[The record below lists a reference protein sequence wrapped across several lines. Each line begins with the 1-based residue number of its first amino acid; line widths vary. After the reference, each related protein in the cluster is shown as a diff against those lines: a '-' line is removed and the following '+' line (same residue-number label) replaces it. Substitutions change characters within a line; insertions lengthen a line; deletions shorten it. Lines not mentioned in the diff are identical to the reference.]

1 MHIAV
6 CMDDALGR
14 KQLERLLSRSA
25 DRRIAADPDVPYY
38 VQSYGNKEALFAR
51 PFMYDLFFIDMLHD
65 DMDSIAIIRKLR
77 MMGVTAT
84 VVLCPG
90 KVDLTEQLTEEDQ
103 ALILRQPVKVEELE
117 HILDEA
123 LAVIVSR
130 EPRID
135 IRTSTETIHIK
146 EEEFLYA
153 EKLKDGVAVHM
164 NDGREVICP
173 EDLKNFWYRVANFDD
188 IYYLQDSLIVHKQA
202 VKDTSFGRVV
212 LTDERKFRISHH
224 VIKTLESK
232 L

>member
-77 MMGVTAT
+77 EMGVTAAI
-84 VVLCPG
+84 VLCPG
-90 KVDLTEQLTEEDQ
+90 KVDLTGELTEDDHT
-103 ALILRQPVKVEELE
+103 LILRQPVKVDELE
-117 HILDEA
+117 KILDEA
-123 LAVIVSR
+123 LATVASR
-130 EPRID
+130 EPKID
-135 IRTSTETIHIK
+135 IRTSNETIHIK

-153 EKLKDGVAVHM
+153 EKLKDGVAVHLL
-164 NDGREVICP
+164 DGREVVCP
-173 EDLKNFWYRVANFDD
+173 EDIRNFWYRFAGFDD
-188 IYYLQDSLIVHKQA
+188 IYYLQGILIVHKQA

-212 LTDERKFRISHH
+212 LTDERKFRVPHH
-224 VIKTLESK
+224 VIRALESK
-232 L
+232 I